1 MDRGGGCGERCFER
15 KMERLKG
22 MGSQFGRMKRSGL
35 GEFSE
40 S

>member
-1 MDRGGGCGERCFER
+1 MVKDVFKR

-22 MGSQFGRMKRSGL
+22 MGSQFGRIRRSGSR
-35 GEFSE
+35 EFSE